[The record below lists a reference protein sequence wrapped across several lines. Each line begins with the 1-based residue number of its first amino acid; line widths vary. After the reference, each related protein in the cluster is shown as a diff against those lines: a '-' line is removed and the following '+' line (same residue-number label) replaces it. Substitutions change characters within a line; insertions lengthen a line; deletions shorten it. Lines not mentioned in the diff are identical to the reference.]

1 MADATTLFNVLKREL
16 PDVGPARRSE
26 LHQTI
31 LRVCNGIDAREATFA
46 LSDAALDAG
55 VSAWFGVTKV
65 EAEKNFIRS
74 RMRAAVLAVLEHGA
88 ARTLPD
94 AITAIIRDICELE
107 PADATALD
115 TLTVSVDALRTI
127 LEQQLDSGA
136 KGSVA

>member
-1 MADATTLFNVLKREL
+1 MAAKNTPGAIT
-16 PDVGPARRSE
+16 
-26 LHQTI
+26 
-31 LRVCNGIDAREATFA
+31 EAQ
-46 LSDAALDAG
+46 LDAG
-55 VSAWFGVTKV
+55 IAAWFGVTKV

-136 KGSVA
+136 KGGAA